1 MSEGNPVHV
10 AVGLLMQSDQQV
22 LLTSRPV
29 DKPWAYWW
37 ELPGGKIEAGESP
50 QQALARELQEELNI
64 LIDPAHSSHWR
75 TTHYHYPSGTVK
87 LEFFLVR
94 QWSGRLTPL
103 EGQQL
108 AWVTPTKLADIG
120 PILPATLPILRWLRL
135 PATYL
140 ISSAFELGTESW
152 LNRLAGTLQAQPGMV
167 QFREPQWQQAARS
180 CVQTKTALQDCWT
193 RTLALCRRHAVPCLI
208 NSVHPQAWWTKAD
221 GVHLR
226 SRDAHA
232 LSALPSRPY
241 AVQAH
246 FGLSAHHLLGVST
259 HHQQELQL
267 AARLQADFAVL
278 GPVLPTASHPGEPT
292 LGWTQFEQ
300 LCQQV
305 ELPVYALGGQS
316 PDHLATARTHQ
327 AHGIAGISRL
337 LLSSTQGSH
346 DHSRTP

>member
-1 MSEGNPVHV
+1 MSEGSPVHV
-10 AVGLLMQSDQQV
+10 AVGLLIRPDQHV
-22 LLTSRPV
+22 LLASRPE

-64 LIDPAHSSHWR
+64 LIDPAHSTHWR
-75 TTHYHYPSGTVK
+75 TTHHHYPSGTVK

-108 AWVTPTKLADIG
+108 AWITPKKLADIG
-120 PILPATLPILRWLRL
+120 PILPATLPVLRWLQL

-140 ISSAFELGTESW
+140 ISSAFELGPEQW
-152 LNRLAGTLQAQPGMV
+152 LNNLENTLHARPGMV

-180 CVQTKTALQDCWT
+180 CEQTKKALQNCWI
-193 RTLALCRRHAVPCLI
+193 RTLDLCQRHEVPCLV
-208 NSVHPQAWWTKAD
+208 NSIHPQSWWAEAD

-226 SRDAHA
+226 SQDAQA
-232 LSALPSRPY
+232 LSALPSHLY

-246 FGLSAHHLLGVST
+246 FGLSAHHLVGVST
-259 HHQQELQL
+259 HHIQELQL
-267 AARLQADFAVL
+267 AAHLQADFAVL
-278 GPVLPTASHPGEPT
+278 GHVLPTASHPGEPA
-292 LGWTQFEQ
+292 LGWAHFEQ

-305 ELPVYALGGQS
+305 ELPVYALGGQT
-316 PDHLATARTHQ
+316 PAHLTTARAHQ

-337 LLSSTQGSH
+337 LFSSTQGSH